1 MKQKF
6 IFFIIFL
13 ILLSVVFRSLLLNL
27 SSSLIDWRDYAL
39 MVWIM
44 FQNVTNILS
53 LNFQNY
59 FETNAFYPHRYS
71 LLFSDL
77 LLPQSIMS
85 LPFYL
90 LTKNLVLSFNL
101 VFILTFILNYI
112 SSFLFWKQIFKKDVL
127 AFFGSIL
134 IIFSPFFH
142 IEYSHFQMMSYWP
155 FFFSLYFLY
164 RAQVDNKY
172 LFWIL
177 SGVFVAIQFTAS
189 VYLSVYLITVILIY
203 SLFSYP
209 GIKNFKKPFI
219 GFGLIFLSFLLL
231 SGVFIKGYF
240 DMRNEHNI
248 KRDLGEYITYSAHL
262 SDYIFS
268 SSINSLIH
276 KSAPIN
282 KWNSFDKNGWGGHAS
297 FEGFLLLTFGLI
309 GLFVIVK
316 EKKNIAIILKLD
328 RQKGF
333 FISVMMIGLLF
344 SLGPRI
350 NFNGTYAH
358 IPTPYSLILKYV
370 PLFEATRVPA
380 RWSFLFFLGVT
391 FFALLGLDK
400 ISQNK
405 YRNYILCGFFVIF
418 LLEYLPLNIKASV
431 GSYSDDRD
439 LVLKQLC
446 QSEKQVVL
454 ELPATHLNAE
464 NNIADGLSYI
474 TAVQLS
480 STVHGCYLINGYSGY
495 DMPSILDLSERMDQS
510 IDQNNTGQFISD
522 LRQRDIDLVKF
533 NPDSFPPL
541 RQGNLQNF
549 FDSLENEKE
558 LKKIDATI
566 YQVQ

>member
-1 MKQKF
+1 MKQKIIFFF
-6 IFFIIFL
+6 IFL
-13 ILLSVVFRSLLLNL
+13 LLLSIVFRSLIFNF

-53 LNFQNY
+53 LNFYNY

-77 LLPQSIMS
+77 LLPQSIIF

-90 LTKNLVLSFNL
+90 LTKNLILSFNL

-112 SSFLFWKQIFKKDVL
+112 STFLFWKQIFKKSVL

-134 IIFSPFFH
+134 FIFSPFFH

-155 FFFSLYFLY
+155 FFFSFYFLY

-177 SGVFVAIQFTAS
+177 SGVFLSIQFTAS

-203 SLFSYP
+203 ALFSFT
-209 GIKNFKKPFI
+209 GFKNLKKIFI
-219 GFGLIFLSFLLL
+219 GFGFIFLAFLLL

-268 SSINSLIH
+268 SSINSIVH
-276 KSAPIN
+276 KSALLN

-297 FEGFLLLTFGLI
+297 FGGFLLFAAGLI
-309 GLFVIVK
+309 GLFMIVRERK
-316 EKKNIAIILKLD
+316 AMSIVLQLD

-333 FISVMMIGLLF
+333 FISVMLVGLLF

-380 RWSFLFFLGVT
+380 RWSFLFFLGFT

-400 ISQNK
+400 ISQSK
-405 YRNYILCGFFVIF
+405 SRNFILLGFFVIF
-418 LLEYLPLNIKASV
+418 VLEYLPFNIKASV

-439 LVLKQLC
+439 LILKQLC
-446 QSEKQVVL
+446 ENEKQVVL

-474 TAVQLS
+474 TAVQLA

-495 DMPSILDLSERMDQS
+495 DMPSIFELSERMDQS
-510 IDQNNTGQFISD
+510 IDQNNTEQFIYE
-522 LRQRDIDLVKF
+522 LKQRNINIVKF
-533 NPDSFPPL
+533 NPDNFPPT
-541 RQGNLQNF
+541 RQGNLQKF
-549 FDSLENEKE
+549 FDTLENEKE
-558 LKKIDATI
+558 LKRIDPTI
-566 YQVQ
+566 YQIQ